1 MEKLLTVRRRSLGI
15 ALALALA
22 AWGVPAV
29 APSPAA
35 AASCVRISGGNF
47 DAAGNDNYAASLNG
61 EYIKIKNYCSTTKSV
76 AGWKLHDYGK
86 KHTYTFASG
95 FSVKPGATVTVY
107 SGRGTNSATK
117 RYWGRSYGAIW
128 NNDPPEK
135 AYLRNGSGTL
145 QSSWSEY

>member
-1 MEKLLTVRRRSLGI
+1 MNLFDRRRMLGGV
-15 ALALALA
+15 LALALA
-22 AWGVPAV
+22 VLGTSAVVP
-29 APSPAA
+29 STTD

-47 DAAGNDNYAASLNG
+47 DAPGNDNYAANLNG
-61 EYIKIKNYCSTTKSV
+61 EYIKIKNTCSAAKSV
-76 AGWKLHDYGK
+76 SGWKLHDYGK

-95 FSVKPGATVTVY
+95 FSIKAGATVTVY
-107 SGRGTNSATK
+107 TGRGTNSATK